1 MYKSILVL
9 VILQVLLFIAGGI
22 TFGVYKEEIHHGL
35 ESAMGENLF
44 RGDSM
49 HIGTLD
55 YASTLM
61 LAPQLELEEVKIW
74 GLGAKH
80 LTPAF
85 DLGKIEIT
93 LSWHE
98 ILTMLWDAS
107 EWSRTRPFVNI
118 KNERVRVKL
127 KGMKIID
134 GTLTMTRTSEGHNHR
149 LFRPPM
155 EKILQFASGELK
167 MAGGFRI
174 RKFEA
179 ENFHL
184 DYYKDRSSNPQE
196 ALPKRYDVQFD
207 YMSMD
212 MSSDPERAY
221 FNDFYAE
228 GTINSI
234 RVKDNEGLVGRT
246 FKADGDAELIK
257 LSIPQK
263 LNNDTGFDLVSDN
276 FNVTFNDLTAT
287 TRGILS
293 TLNER
298 MRMDID
304 FQSKTGTGTRKNEAL
319 LSFLELTLSDRFL
332 DIIRSYDPL
341 GELTFVGKVYN
352 KDNAYGGPIKIDL
365 DYDASATSFQFRFFE
380 NGKSH
385 RISDL
390 ELSGE
395 FEVGGDSPS
404 YITADITNGELYPG
418 QPFQGRIVL
427 DNVFRR
433 EFMDSIQQLAQ
444 PPLAEVQFESNHVD
458 FKRLLEFL
466 EFDAY
471 DQAEGFIDFRDFH
484 FSGPIASLSKS
495 YSDLNYGGELRFD
508 NLTFDKSIP
517 KLPFP
522 LHVEETNGGIVFA
535 KNSVKPKMA
544 FTFNQH
550 PIAIKSGIIRD
561 FVPYI
566 FNEDRDRLTLENFS
580 IEVDSVEI
588 KTLLEELAELSA
600 DKNDSLLVDFEQ
612 IKSGYQ
618 TVVNNL
624 KIKDLEITIPQVDV
638 SELYQIKDVAGIF
651 PMVGPIQMINK
662 INIDDGIS
670 LEVTN
675 QIGSDSIQVSQRI
688 QMLNERLVAETELNL
703 AIADINDFGCQIGIE
718 VPLGGHLS
726 EPLSL
731 EGQWQVTNSWGPN
744 EIETYLSGSGSRIF
758 NEALDIDLQI
768 QQFEADLRLE
778 DYQLTPPVEL
788 SIGIQL
794 DEQVVGLN
802 VQVKNDS
809 IFIETPAPQSLEF
822 AVAKKY
828 LSLICE
834 IDQNL
839 ERLQNLEG
847 VMTFNTYLKE
857 PLHQVGLSMITEA
870 NQVGTFG
877 LQDLSFDFIKGS
889 DVIGF
894 QNIDGR
900 FRYDAEAVYIDQF
913 RGNYEDSDFE
923 IYNTQLEDIIG
934 FILLGDPL
942 VIDSLHLRSNLLDL
956 TSILESGDAYSFP
969 CEVEEA
975 NVPIEPQAICEG
987 CLVRT
992 QTHDTFP
999 EAEPIA
1005 FSLLNFLQ
1013 TSEVKYAD
1021 AYLERI
1027 LFRPISGSAPFEIDN
1042 LSTSVKLDSSRL
1054 TLLDLQAR
1062 MYDGL
1067 IFQYQPLNVWV
1078 KNLDTI
1084 AVQGAYTVKD
1094 LELHEVI
1101 ENLNNPSVDVL
1112 KSDQLDFK
1120 GKLSMD
1126 FDFIDT
1132 LTQATDLNNLEFRI
1146 NNMQIVEGSALELN
1160 RIGMDKKWKENVGPF
1175 KRMVAGLF
1183 LGSFKKK
1190 FERPTQYVMNLENL
1204 VLDTGWVQ
1212 FDVMEFYN
1220 NQFNLVAS
1228 GNYHIENGHRDV
1240 DLLLQR
1246 SEKNYQYD
1254 KFLSTY
1260 CDNGFLTYFNV
1271 TEDAEKIEFISPS
1284 TEEQNARD
1292 QAFQDCLE
1300 ACPCSEEDCVNT
1312 CLEQFPTLNK
1322 HREVPNKIQFRIG
1335 NKRIK
1340 ERCD

>member
-1 MYKSILVL
+1 M
-9 VILQVLLFIAGGI
+9 VILQVLLFVIGGT
-22 TFGVYKEEIHHGL
+22 TFGVYKDEIHRGL
-35 ESAMGENLF
+35 ESSIGKSLF

-49 HIGTLD
+49 HIGDLD
-55 YASTLM
+55 YASTL
-61 LAPQLELEEVKIW
+61 LLSPQLKLEDVKIW
-74 GLGAKH
+74 GLGASH

-85 DLGKIEIT
+85 DLGEIEIT

-98 ILTMLWDAS
+98 IGGMLWDAS
-107 EWSRTRPFVNI
+107 DWSWSRPFINI
-118 KNERVRVKL
+118 RNEHVRVRL
-127 KGMKIID
+127 KGMKITD

-155 EKILQFASGELK
+155 EKIRQFASGELK

-184 DYYKDRSSNPQE
+184 DYYKDRSSNPNE

-221 FNDFYAE
+221 FHNFFAE

-234 RVKDNEGLVGRT
+234 RVRDNEGLVGRT
-246 FKADGDAELIK
+246 FQADGDAELIK
-257 LSIPQK
+257 LSLEQK
-263 LNNDTGFDLVSDN
+263 LNNDTGFDLVSEN

-287 TRGILS
+287 TRGTLS

-304 FQSKTGTGTRKNEAL
+304 FQSKTGIGDRKNEAL

-332 DIIRSYDPL
+332 KIIKSYDPL

-352 KDNAYGGPIKIDL
+352 RNNEYGGPIKIDL
-365 DYDASATSFQFRFFE
+365 DYDATATSFQFKFFE

-404 YITADITNGELYPG
+404 YITADITNGELYAG

-433 EFMDSIQQLAQ
+433 EFLDSLEQLAQ
-444 PPLAEVQFESNHVD
+444 PPLAEVQFESSDVD

-471 DQAEGFIDFRDFH
+471 DQAEGHIDFKNFH

-495 YSDLNYGGELRFD
+495 YADLKYGGELRFD
-508 NLTFDKSIP
+508 NLLFEKSIP
-517 KLPFP
+517 NIPFP
-522 LHVEETNGGIVFA
+522 ITVEKTNGAIVFA
-535 KNSVKPKMA
+535 QNSVKPKMA

-550 PIAIKSGIIRD
+550 PIDIKAGIIRD

-566 FNEDRDRLTLENFS
+566 FNENRDRLALENFRIELDS
-580 IEVDSVEI
+580 IEVKS
-588 KTLLEELAELSA
+588 LLEELSSLTKES
-600 DKNDSLLVDFEQ
+600 NDSLSLDFDQVEMV
-612 IKSGYQ
+612 YQ
-618 TVVNNL
+618 KIINNL
-624 KIKDLEITIPQVDV
+624 LIKDLVVSIPQVAVNDLYRLDLVEGSFPYV
-638 SELYQIKDVAGIF
+638 SPVR
-651 PMVGPIQMINK
+651 MINTL
-662 INIDDGIS
+662 NIDHEIA

-675 QIGSDSIQVSQRI
+675 VIGSDTFQINQLIRSEDQ
-688 QMLNERLVAETELNL
+688 NL
-703 AIADINDFGCQIGIE
+703 IANTNLTLGVADINDFGCRIGFE
-718 VPLGGHLS
+718 LPLGGHLDT
-726 EPLSL
+726 PLSL
-731 EGQWQVTNSWGPN
+731 EGQWQVQNSWAPGT
-744 EIETYLSGSGSRIF
+744 IETTIIGTGSRIF
-758 NEALDIDLQI
+758 NEDLQIDLQV
-768 QQFEADLRLE
+768 QHFEANLGMKDFEISPPFDL
-778 DYQLTPPVEL
+778 D
-788 SIGIQL
+788 IGIQL
-794 DEQVVGLN
+794 DDQVIGLN
-802 VQVKNDS
+802 LHVSADSLYVQ
-809 IFIETPAPQSLEF
+809 TPAPQSLDF
-822 AVAKKY
+822 AIAKKY

-839 ERLQNLEG
+839 KRLQNLEG
-847 VMTFNTYLKE
+847 VMTFNTYLEE
-857 PLHQVGLSMITEA
+857 PLHQIGLSMITEA

-877 LQDLSFDFIKGS
+877 LKDLSFDFLKGS

-894 QNIDGR
+894 QNIDGQ
-900 FRYDAEAVYIDQF
+900 FRYDEAAVYIDHF
-913 RGNYEDSDFE
+913 RGNYEESDFE

-934 FILLGDPL
+934 FILLGEPL

-956 TSILESGDAYSFP
+956 TSILESSETYQFP
-969 CEVEEA
+969 CEEEQESIA
-975 NVPIEPQAICEG
+975 QAPEVMCDG
-987 CLVRT
+987 CLVRL
-992 QTHDTFP
+992 DTEDTLSTP
-999 EAEPIA
+999 EPIA
-1005 FSLLNFLQ
+1005 FSLINFLQ

-1021 AYLERI
+1021 AYLSRI
-1027 LFRPISGSAPFEIDN
+1027 LFRPISGSEPFEIDN
-1042 LSTSVKLDSSRL
+1042 LSTSVKLDSSQL

-1062 MYDGL
+1062 MNDGL
-1067 IFQYQPLNVWV
+1067 IYQYKPLEVWV

-1084 AVQGAYTVKD
+1084 AVTGAYTVKD
-1094 LELHEVI
+1094 LELHEVV
-1101 ENLNNPSVDVL
+1101 ENLNNPSADIL

-1126 FDFIDT
+1126 FDFVDT
-1132 LTQATDLNNLEFRI
+1132 LTKATDINNLEFRI
-1146 NNMQIVEGSALELN
+1146 NSMQIVEGSAKELT
-1160 RIGMDKKWKENVGPF
+1160 RIGMEKTWKESVGPF
-1175 KRMVAGLF
+1175 KRMLASLF
-1183 LGSFKKK
+1183 LGNFKKK
-1190 FERPTQYVMNLENL
+1190 FKRPTEYVVNLENL

-1212 FDVMEFYN
+1212 FDVLEFYN

-1228 GNYHIENGHRDV
+1228 GNYHIENGDRDV

-1246 SEKNYQYD
+1246 SVKGYAYD
-1254 KFLSTY
+1254 KFLTTY

-1271 TEDAEKIEFISPS
+1271 SEDEEKIHFQSPDP
-1284 TEEQNARD
+1284 EEQNERD
-1292 QAFQDCLE
+1292 KSFQQCME
-1300 ACPCSEEDCVNT
+1300 ACPCAEDDCADT
-1312 CLEQFPTLNK
+1312 CLELYPTLNE
-1322 HREVPNKIQFRIG
+1322 HREVPNKIQFRLG

-1340 ERCD
+1340 EQCD